1 MVSRRS
7 LLAATAAAG
16 AAAFAGAAPARATD
30 GDQVARELPST
41 LARSQA
47 GGGGLAVAETE
58 FPLTHLGVRWDGA
71 PAQLRLRGADGWG
84 PWRPLTADCPTGK
97 DEEPFAVQ
105 TASAFVDAQHSTGY
119 EVLSG
124 GGGEVVVTEL
134 NTMDGPLRRADDP
147 QSGMPL
153 PGGHVAP
160 VTYLSRAAWGANE
173 SYRFRPDGTEKWPV
187 AAYPIQTINVHHQ
200 GQTLTGPDYGS
211 AVRSLYRYLA
221 IEKNNGDHTY
231 HLYIDPNGVVY
242 EGRHSGTDG
251 VPLFQPGP
259 DGRPLLANAGHTVG
273 WNAGSLGICLLG
285 NLAVVPPTA
294 AAIDALT
301 TVIAGISRVGGFA
314 PPATTTYLNPVNAY
328 TREIKRVSG
337 HKDWGVVT
345 DCPGGVYAHLKT
357 IRTNAAGRLGTMFPE
372 GVPFTS

>member
-1 MVSRRS
+1 MVTRRS

-16 AAAFAGAAPARATD
+16 AAAFAGATPARAAE
-30 GDQVARELPST
+30 GDQIEQGLPST
-41 LARSQA
+41 LARSRTA
-47 GGGGLAVAETE
+47 GGGLAVTETE
-58 FPLTHLGVRWDGA
+58 FALTHLAVRWDGA
-71 PAQLRLRGADGWG
+71 PAEIRLLGADAWG
-84 PWRPLTADCPTGK
+84 PWQSLTPGCPTGK
-97 DEEPFAVQ
+97 DEDPQ
-105 TASAFVDAQHSTGY
+105 GPQPPSAFVDAGRSSGY
-119 EVLSG
+119 EIRTAGSG
-124 GGGEVVVTEL
+124 DVVVTEL
-134 NTMDGPLRRADDP
+134 NTVDGPLRKAENP
-147 QSGMPL
+147 QNGMPL
-153 PGGHVAP
+153 PGGHIAP

-200 GQTLTGPDYGS
+200 GDLVSPDYGS

-242 EGRHSGTDG
+242 EGRHSGDDG
-251 VPLFQPGP
+251 MPLFKPGP

-273 WNAGSLGICLLG
+273 WNAGSLGICMLG
-285 NLAVVPPTA
+285 DLTKVAPTA

-337 HKDWGVVT
+337 HKDWAAT
-345 DCPGGVYAHLKT
+345 ACPGDLYAHLKD
-357 IRTNAAGRLGTMFPE
+357 IRTEAAGRLGTMFPE
-372 GVPFTS
+372 GVPFTA